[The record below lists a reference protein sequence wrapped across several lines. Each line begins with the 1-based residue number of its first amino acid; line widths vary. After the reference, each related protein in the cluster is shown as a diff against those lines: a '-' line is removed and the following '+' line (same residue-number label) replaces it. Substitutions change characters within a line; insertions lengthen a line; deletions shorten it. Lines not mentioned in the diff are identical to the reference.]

1 MWNWGKKVKKFFLHS
16 LIFLSLSNVNA
27 VDTVDLKTNESDLDE
42 LVRNHSGEIEE
53 IKYRIKIIEQNLG
66 ISHQE
71 KIHSKNSEQIEEDI
85 RGKSPD
91 EIIEKAKDLINI
103 DKCQEA
109 RDILNA
115 FIKQNPRSLHCGRM
129 HFYIGQSYFMEKDY
143 QKAAKSYMESF
154 EINPSGTKTPKA
166 LFRLSQC
173 FFKLGKQNQRRVTLE
188 KLALT
193 FPKVKYG
200 KKAIA
205 KLNELKKS

>member
-1 MWNWGKKVKKFFLHS
+1 MKKFFLCGLVFFS
-16 LIFLSLSNVNA
+16 LFEVNA
-27 VDTVDLKTNESDLDE
+27 ENAINLESHESDLED
-42 LVRNHSGEIEE
+42 LVRCHNGEIEK

-71 KIHSKNSEQIEEDI
+71 IVISKNLEKIEKDI
-85 RGKSPD
+85 KTKSP
-91 EIIEKAKDLINI
+91 EEVIELAKDLINM

-115 FIKQNPRSLHCGRM
+115 FIKRNPKSPYCGKI
-129 HFYIGQSYFMEKDY
+129 HFYIGKSYFIEKDY

-154 EINPSGTKTPKA
+154 EINPNGSKTPKA

-173 FFKLGKQNQRRVTLE
+173 FFKLGKQGQRKMTLQ

-193 FPKVKYG
+193 FSNVKYG
-200 KKAIA
+200 QKALSA
-205 KLNELKKS
+205 LNELKKS